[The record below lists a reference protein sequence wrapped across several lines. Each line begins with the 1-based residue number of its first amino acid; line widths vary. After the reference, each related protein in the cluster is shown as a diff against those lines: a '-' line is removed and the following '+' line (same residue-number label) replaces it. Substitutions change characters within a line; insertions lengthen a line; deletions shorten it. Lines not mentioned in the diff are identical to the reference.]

1 MAEEVTKT
9 DEVEEEPR
17 IGVYVCHCG
26 HNILG
31 MVDVAAVVEDASHLP
46 GVAVAREYQFMC
58 SDPGQELIKQ
68 DIRELGLSRVVV
80 ASCSPLMHERTFR
93 RTCADAGLN
102 PYLFA
107 MANIREHVSWVSE
120 DRKLATAKAQQLIHG
135 EVRRVALQEALTPMV
150 VEVKPA
156 ALVVGG
162 GIAGIQ
168 AALDIADS
176 GKKVYLVERE
186 ASIGGHMSVFD
197 KTFPTLDCAACI
209 LTPKMVDVGVHPNVE
224 LLTYSEVT
232 NVDGFVGN
240 FKVGVKKKAR
250 YVDLEKC
257 NSCGDCWTLC
267 PRIPYPSK
275 LLVAVEGT
283 TIKAKKLE
291 EKEKIRAATGE

>member
-1 MAEEVTKT
+1 VAEEKPDVGE
-9 DEVEEEPR
+9 DAEPR
-17 IGVYVCHCG
+17 IGVFVCHCG

-31 MVDVAAVVEDASHLP
+31 MVDVPAVVADAAQLP

-58 SDPGQELIKQ
+58 SDPGQELIRK
-68 DIRELGLSRVVV
+68 DIRELGLNRVVV

-102 PYLFA
+102 RYLFA
-107 MANIREHVSWVSE
+107 MANIREQVSWVTT
-120 DRKLATAKAQQLIHG
+120 DRKLATDKAKQLIRG
-135 EVRRVALQEALTPMV
+135 EVRRVALQEPLTPMV
-150 VEVKPA
+150 VEVTPA
-156 ALVVGG
+156 ALVVGA

-168 AALDIADS
+168 AALDIADA

-209 LTPKMVDVGVHPNVE
+209 LTPKMVDVGVHPNIE
-224 LLTYSEVT
+224 LLTYAEVT

-240 FKVGVKKKAR
+240 FKVKVKKKAR
-250 YVDLEKC
+250 RVDLEKC
-257 NSCGDCWTLC
+257 NSCGDCWEYC

-275 LLVAVEGT
+275 LLVEIQGT

-291 EKEKIRAATGE
+291 EKEKLRAAAGE

>member
-1 MAEEVTKT
+1 VAEEKNPAA
-9 DEVEEEPR
+9 EAEEPK
-17 IGVYVCHCG
+17 IGVYICHCG

-31 MVDVAAVVEDASHLP
+31 MVDVPAVVEDASRLP

-58 SDPGQELIKQ
+58 SDPGQELIKK
-68 DIRELGLSRVVV
+68 DIRELGLNRVVV

-107 MANIREHVSWVSE
+107 MANIREHVSWVTT
-120 DRKLATAKAQQLIHG
+120 DKKLATAKATQLVRG
-135 EVRRVALQEALTPMV
+135 EVSRVALQEPLTPMV
-150 VEVKPA
+150 VEVTPA

-168 AALDIADS
+168 AALDIADA

-186 ASIGGHMSVFD
+186 ASVGGHMSMFD

-209 LTPKMVDVGVHPNVE
+209 LTPKMVDVGVHPNIE

-240 FKVGVKKKAR
+240 FKVTVKKKAR
-250 YVDLEKC
+250 RVDLEKC
-257 NSCGDCWTLC
+257 NSCGDCMQKC

-275 LLVAVEGT
+275 LIVAIEGT
-283 TIKAKKLE
+283 TIKATKLE
-291 EKEKIRAATGE
+291 EKEKIRAAAGE

>member
-1 MAEEVTKT
+1 MVAEEEPKT
-9 DEVEEEPR
+9 GEEEEPR
-17 IGVYVCHCG
+17 TGVYVCHCG

-31 MVDVAAVVEDASHLP
+31 MVDVPAVVEDAAKLP
-46 GVAVAREYQFMC
+46 GVVVAREYQFMC
-58 SDPGQELIKQ
+58 SDPGQELIKK
-68 DIRELGLSRVVV
+68 DIRELGLNRVVV

-93 RTCADAGLN
+93 RTCAEAGLN

-120 DRKLATAKAQQLIHG
+120 DRELATDKAKQLIHG
-135 EVRRVALQEALTPMV
+135 EVRRVALQEALTPTV
-150 VEVKPA
+150 VEVTPA

-168 AALDIADS
+168 AALDIADA

-209 LTPKMVDVGVHPNVE
+209 LTPKMVDVGVHPNIE

-240 FKVGVKKKAR
+240 FKVTVKKKAR

-257 NSCGDCWTLC
+257 NSCGDCMEKC

-275 LLVAVEGT
+275 LIIAIEGT

-291 EKEKIRAATGE
+291 EKEKARAAAGE

>member
-1 MAEEVTKT
+1 MVAEEEPKT
-9 DEVEEEPR
+9 GEEEEPR
-17 IGVYVCHCG
+17 TGVYVCHCG

-31 MVDVAAVVEDASHLP
+31 MVDVPAVVEDAVKLP
-46 GVAVAREYQFMC
+46 GVVVAREYQFMC
-58 SDPGQELIKQ
+58 SDPGQELIKK
-68 DIRELGLSRVVV
+68 DIRELGLNRVVV

-93 RTCADAGLN
+93 RTCAEAGLN

-120 DRKLATAKAQQLIHG
+120 DRELATDKAKQLIHG
-135 EVRRVALQEALTPMV
+135 EVRRVALQEALTPTV
-150 VEVKPA
+150 VEVTPA

-168 AALDIADS
+168 AALDIADA

-209 LTPKMVDVGVHPNVE
+209 LTPKMVDVGVHPNIE

-240 FKVGVKKKAR
+240 FKVTVKKKAR

-257 NSCGDCWTLC
+257 NSCGDCMEKC

-275 LLVAVEGT
+275 LIIAIEGT

-291 EKEKIRAATGE
+291 EKEKARAAAGE

>member
-1 MAEEVTKT
+1 MAK
-9 DEVEEEPR
+9 DNNDKEEPK
-17 IGVYVCHCG
+17 IGVYICHCG

-31 MVDVAAVVEDASHLP
+31 MVGVPAVVAYAQGLP
-46 GVAVAREYQFMC
+46 YVAVAREYQFMC
-58 SDPGQELIKQ
+58 SDPGQELIKK
-68 DIRELGLSRVVV
+68 DIAELGLNRVVV

-93 RTCADAGLN
+93 RTVADAGVN

-120 DRKLATAKAQQLIHG
+120 DRDLATEKAEDLIHG
-135 EVRRVALQEALTPMV
+135 EVRRVALQEPLTPMV

-156 ALVVGG
+156 ALVVGA

-168 AALDIADS
+168 AALDIADA

-186 ASIGGHMSVFD
+186 SSIGGHMSNFD

-209 LTPKMVDVGVHPNVE
+209 LTPKMVDVNVHPNIE
-224 LLTYSEVT
+224 LITYAEVT
-232 NVDGFVGN
+232 KVDGFVGN
-240 FKVGVKKKAR
+240 FTATIKKKAR
-250 YVDLEKC
+250 YVDEEKC
-257 NSCGDCWTLC
+257 NGCGACWEAC

-275 LLVAVEGT
+275 LTVAVEGR

-291 EKEKIRAATGE
+291 EKERIRAAAYE

>member
-1 MAEEVTKT
+1 MVA
-9 DEVEEEPR
+9 EEEPKTGEEEEPK
-17 IGVYVCHCG
+17 IGVYICHCG

-31 MVDVAAVVEDASHLP
+31 MVDVPAVVEDAAGLP
-46 GVAVAREYQFMC
+46 QVAVAREYQFMC
-58 SDPGQELIKQ
+58 SDPGQELIKK
-68 DIRELGLSRVVV
+68 DIRELGLNRVVV

-120 DRKLATAKAQQLIHG
+120 DRALATAKAKQLVRG
-135 EVRRVALQEALTPMV
+135 EVRRVALQEPLTPTL
-150 VEVKPA
+150 VEVRPA

-186 ASIGGHMSVFD
+186 ASIGGHMALFD

-209 LTPKMVDVGVHPNVE
+209 LTPKMVDVGVHPNIE
-224 LLTYSEVT
+224 LLTYSEVA

-240 FKVGVKKKAR
+240 FKVTVRKKAR
-250 YVDLEKC
+250 CVDLEKC
-257 NSCGDCWTLC
+257 NSCGDCWTYC

-275 LLVAVEGT
+275 LIVAVEGT
-283 TIKAKKLE
+283 TIKAKKLD
-291 EKEKIRAATGE
+291 EKEKIRAAATE